1 MRVTE
6 EMAIDTVQ
14 TPHRDPPVVDASPA
28 NIWEYQQNRVALVVE
43 DIVDSYM
50 YRGDMSDEALYR
62 ILMARGVN
70 KALATRRKLI
80 WLKQR
85 VKAEITRR
93 AERASSLGP
102 RERAK
107 NAGALEALNCVL
119 RSLRAITHGPRWTN
133 VE

>member
-1 MRVTE
+1 
-6 EMAIDTVQ
+6 MAIDTIR
-14 TPHRDPPVVDASPA
+14 TEGREPFVDSVCRS
-28 NIWEYQQNRVALVVE
+28 NIWEFKQNRGDLVVE
-43 DIVDSYM
+43 GIAEAKDGLSDDDI
-50 YRGDMSDEALYR
+50 R
-62 ILMARGVN
+62 IVLMARGVN
-70 KALATRRKLI
+70 KAFATRRKLI
-80 WLKQR
+80 WMKQR

-119 RSLRAITHGPRWTN
+119 RSIRCITHGPRWTE

>member
-1 MRVTE
+1 
-6 EMAIDTVQ
+6 MATDTVA
-14 TPHRDPPVVDASPA
+14 PPNRKPLVVDASPA
-28 NIWEYQQNRVALVVE
+28 NIWEYKQNRARLVVDDLGDQFVYGPTFTDA
-43 DIVDSYM
+43 DI
-50 YRGDMSDEALYR
+50 RR

-102 RERAK
+102 RDRAK

-119 RSLRAITHGPRWTN
+119 RSVRAITHGPRWTN

>member
-1 MRVTE
+1 MPT
-6 EMAIDTVQ
+6 DTVAA
-14 TPHRDPPVVDASPA
+14 TNCEPAVVDASPA
-28 NIWEYQQNRVALVVE
+28 NIWEYKQNRVGLVVE
-43 DIVDSYM
+43 DI
-50 YRGDMSDEALYR
+50 SDGCVYTPVLTDDDIRR

-80 WLKQR
+80 WLKHR

-119 RSLRAITHGPRWTN
+119 RSVRAITHGPRWTN